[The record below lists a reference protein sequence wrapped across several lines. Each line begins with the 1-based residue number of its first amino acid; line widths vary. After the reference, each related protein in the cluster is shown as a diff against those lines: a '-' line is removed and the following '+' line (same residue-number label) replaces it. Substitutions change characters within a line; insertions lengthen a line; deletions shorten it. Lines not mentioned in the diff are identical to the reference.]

1 MNANSTQSGRYATPR
16 HVKAIDPGAFY
27 AVDSWALA
35 RSDSF
40 SAHSC
45 VLSRR
50 GAEGRKLGPGPQRNR
65 LRNRYGPRSTNEEA
79 YNNLQPTYTYPQPLA
94 SKAAPVPGSK
104 FNRQGGSKFNRRG
117 QVLARQLPWDRI
129 EQALAPKFAPQDRA
143 AKPAVV
149 SDLLGEHALEF
160 GGGISNAGRP
170 RLSIRLMASLLYL
183 KNAFNLS
190 DEELVQRWSEN
201 VVWQFFS
208 GMDYYEPRLPCDA
221 TQIGRFRRAIG
232 EEGLEQLLKST
243 IETAVETKAV
253 KPAELERVIVDTT
266 VQEKAIAHPVDS
278 RLLEIARHKV
288 VSAARR
294 AGIAL
299 KQTFVKE
306 GKELQPQGRR
316 LRPRQAVQAP
326 EEDRQ
331 APAHDP
337 GGGDARGAAQARCA
351 DPGHCRRRSSPSA
364 NPRDRRRWASCGCGC
379 SVPNASAPSNVT
391 TRTSCTRC
399 THPRSNA
406 SARAR
411 RASPTNSASRSAWPS
426 RTSRGLMVGARSF
439 PGNPFDGHILSAQL
453 EQATNLMQDLG
464 RRPTQ
469 AIVDLGF
476 RGVDADNPGV
486 EIIHRGKYKTLT
498 NQQRRWLKR
507 RQAIEPMIGHTKSDN
522 RMERCW
528 LPGALGDA
536 LHALSC
542 AAGYNIRW
550 LMRAIV
556 RLAAKR
562 LSLAQFGLALYGQIS
577 GIGAGSA
584 VSGAVAALRQ
594 AIGQLVGFSAP
605 RRTLAI
611 QVG

>member
-1 MNANSTQSGRYATPR
+1 MATDDFFRARLDTMIDLR
-16 HVKAIDPGAFY
+16 H
-27 AVDSWALA
+27 
-35 RSDSF
+35 
-40 SAHSC
+40 
-45 VLSRR
+45 
-50 GAEGRKLGPGPQRNR
+50 
-65 LRNRYGPRSTNEEA
+65 
-79 YNNLQPTYTYPQPLA
+79 PLA
-94 SKAAPVPGSK
+94 
-104 FNRQGGSKFNRRG
+104 
-117 QVLARQLPWDRI
+117 VLARQLPWDRI
-129 EQALAPKFAPQDRA
+129 ERALAPKFVHQDRP
-143 AKPAVV
+143 AKPGIVV
-149 SDLLGEHALEF
+149 DLLGEHALEF
-160 GGGISNAGRP
+160 GGGVSNAGRP

-243 IETAVETKAV
+243 IETAVQTQAI

-288 VSAARR
+288 ASAARR

-299 KQTFVKE
+299 KQTFAKE
-306 GKELQPQGRR
+306 GKELRRKAGGYAHAKQFKR
-316 LRPRQAVQAP
+316 LRKTVKRQRTILGVVMREVQRKIDTQSQAIAAGGEPEREPSGPTALSELQMWLQRAERIRTQQRFDKNKLYALHAP
-326 EEDRQ
+326 EVECI
-331 APAHDP
+331 
-337 GGGDARGAAQARCA
+337 GKGKARKPYEFGVKVSLA
-351 DPGHCRRRSSPSA
+351 
-364 NPRDRRRWASCGCGC
+364 
-379 SVPNASAPSNVT
+379 VT
-391 TRTSCTRC
+391 
-399 THPRSNA
+399 HKQ
-406 SARAR
+406 
-411 RASPTNSASRSAWPS
+411 
-426 RTSRGLMVGARSF
+426 GLMVGARSF

-476 RGVDADNPGV
+476 RGVDGDNPDV
-486 EIIHRGKYKTLT
+486 EIIHRGKYRTLT

-556 RLAAKR
+556 RLAARR
-562 LSLAQFGLALYGQIS
+562 LSCALSDLILWARITVRRLAHALAGPMS
-577 GIGAGSA
+577 SA
-584 VSGAVAALRQ
+584 LG
-594 AIGQLVGFSAP
+594 AIGRLVGLPMPSSNSAAH
-605 RRTLAI
+605 LGWAAN
-611 QVG
+611 